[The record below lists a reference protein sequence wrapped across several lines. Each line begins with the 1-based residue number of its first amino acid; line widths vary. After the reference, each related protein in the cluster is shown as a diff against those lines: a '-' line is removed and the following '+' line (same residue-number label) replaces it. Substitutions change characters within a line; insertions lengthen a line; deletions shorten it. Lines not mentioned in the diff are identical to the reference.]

1 MAQSKKNIPES
12 RRAKIRPAKT
22 PEEREN
28 QIISLT
34 MDLVERRIKD
44 GSASSQ
50 ELVHFLKLGSSRN
63 SAEVEKLRRENELL
77 AAKAQQIESAKQT
90 EALYQSALEALKEYK
105 PSDG

>member
-1 MAQSKKNIPES
+1 MAQPKKNIPENK
-12 RRAKIRPAKT
+12 RARIRPAKT

-77 AAKAQQIESAKQT
+77 AARSQQIESTKQT
-90 EALYQSALEALKEYK
+90 EELYKSALEALKEYK